1 MCRASC
7 VRATARVPCLQV
19 TSCPFAGS
27 DAVRFTKEPLMSYL
41 SLIVCTDRRKASD
54 CRWLAHRQ
62 EAHLSS
68 VEEIVA
74 HEEVEDG
81 VVYMNRV

>member
-1 MCRASC
+1 
-7 VRATARVPCLQV
+7 
-19 TSCPFAGS
+19 
-27 DAVRFTKEPLMSYL
+27 MSYL
-41 SLIVCTDRRKASD
+41 SLIVCTDRRKESLNAAESD
-54 CRWLAHRQ
+54 CRWAHRQ